1 MALSSRRGIAG
12 KRGVFFTFTAVLLI
26 MVILA
31 AFTIGQRQ
39 IPLTSRIPVIKTRAT
54 QANTYLRSLEASLL
68 PRIVADSGHRALLA
82 MVNYSAYTGNPLPDG
97 PNATFTELL
106 MGGTLPDGGAPY
118 MAGATFPDRFA
129 VIAGLA
135 QDAYG
140 INTTYVLNPNSA
152 GNNFSLVQDNET
164 GPWHVRA
171 EFNITILMNATLMSW
186 NSTRYLTVL
195 LPIEG
200 LKDPYY
206 AMNPSMNPGGYQPV
220 IRRAAVPEN
229 NWTLT
234 NFKAHVANVTYD
246 HDIQAPD
253 FLTRLA
259 NSSLPASSCCGIESV
274 INPAFGYMNLP
285 GPLWGYNWSYVDHCF
300 FGKQCDGSR
309 EGDKRLWSVEG
320 YTTTASPGE
329 EGYSFLLTMHYI
341 ARYNLTEKELIVD
354 E

>member
-1 MALSSRRGIAG
+1 MALSSRQGSIG

-31 AFTIGQRQ
+31 AFTMGQRQ

-82 MVNYSAYTGNPLPDG
+82 MVNYSSYERKPVDDL
-97 PNATFTELL
+97 NATFTELL
-106 MGGTLPDGGAPY
+106 MSGTIGGNGAPY

-129 VIAGLA
+129 VIAVLA
-135 QDAYG
+135 QGAYG
-140 INTTYVLNPNSA
+140 INTTYVLNPLNPDSA
-152 GNNFSLVQDNET
+152 GTNFSLVQDNET
-164 GPWHVRA
+164 GPWHVRV

-206 AMNPSMNPGGYQPV
+206 AMNPAMNPFGYQPA
-220 IRRAAVPEN
+220 IRRTTVPEN

-234 NFKAHVANVTYD
+234 AFSGHVGNVTYD

-259 NSSLPASSCCGIESV
+259 NSSSPASSCCGIESP
-274 INPAFGYMNLP
+274 INPLLMKFGENK
-285 GPLWGYNWSYVDHCF
+285 YNWSYVDHCF
-300 FGKQCDGSR
+300 FGHQCNASKPNDKSLWNVSGFTTDEVYTDGYR
-309 EGDKRLWSVEG
+309 
-320 YTTTASPGE
+320 
-329 EGYSFLLTMHYI
+329 FLLTMYYI
-341 ARYNLTEKELIVD
+341 ARYNLTQGGLVVNK
-354 E
+354 